1 VTRKRDPFTMALE
14 SLRTRAEQG
23 VYAPGGPVVI
33 IDEAR
38 RLKLSTTPVREALGW
53 LCGYGLI
60 ERAPSGGFLAPRL
73 DAAVVRDRLA
83 FRLHCLATALNGA
96 GQVHRARSNGSVDAG
111 GLDLAAHMS
120 RAVRETGSAALVD
133 AYQRVDSQLVQLAQA
148 ERRVFKDLDAEA
160 EMIVRLFEGAPGEGL
175 PQALTLYHH
184 RRMEAAPLLIMEAE
198 AGRGLASPEP

>member
-1 VTRKRDPFTMALE
+1 MTRKRDPFTMALD

-23 VYAPGGPVVI
+23 IYAPGGPVVI

-53 LCGYGLI
+53 LCGFGLI

-96 GQVHRARSNGSVDAG
+96 GHIHRARSNGSAETG
-111 GLDLAAHMS
+111 HLDLAAHML

-133 AYQRVDSQLVQLAQA
+133 AYQRVNSQLVQLAQA
-148 ERRVFKDLDAEA
+148 ERRVFKDLDAETA
-160 EMIVRLFEGAPGEGL
+160 AIVSLFEGAPGAGL
-175 PQALTLYHH
+175 PQALALYHH
-184 RRMEAAPLLIMEAE
+184 RRMDAAPLLIMEAE
-198 AGRGLASPEP
+198 AGRGLASPQA